1 MRYVC
6 VDGRKREAAFV
17 KTLIKMMIE
26 YNRWANQRLVEDCRA
41 VPNEELQSSFGSEQL
56 SVWETL
62 SRALWNDGVW
72 LARLQGDRQELPLA
86 EARSQDLEDFAERR
100 QFLDN
105 QLMDFADSVTE
116 IKLTQ
121 SFVNRT
127 GKEVPTLE
135 QPLGMALIH
144 LSHLQSHHR
153 SQIQTYLA
161 IRQQASQDIGFMTF
175 QKSTGL
181 GMKLPS

>member
-1 MRYVC
+1 M
-6 VDGRKREAAFV
+6 

-26 YNRWANQRLVEDCRA
+26 YNRWANQRLVADCRA
-41 VPNEELQSSFGSEQL
+41 VPNEELQSSFGNEQL

-62 SRALWNDGVW
+62 SHALRNDSVW
-72 LARLQGDRQELPLA
+72 LARLHGIQQELPLI
-86 EARSQDLEDFAERR
+86 EASSQNLENFADRR
-100 QFLDN
+100 ELLDN

-121 SFVNRT
+121 SFMKPT
-127 GKEVPTLE
+127 GKEVQNLE

-153 SQIQTYLA
+153 SQIQTFLA
-161 IRQQASQDIGFMTF
+161 IRQQASQDIGFLTF

>member
-1 MRYVC
+1 M
-6 VDGRKREAAFV
+6 
-17 KTLIKMMIE
+17 KTLIKMMVE

-41 VPNEELQSSFGSEQL
+41 IPNEELQSSFGSGQL

-72 LARLQGDRQELPLA
+72 LARLHGDRQELPLT
-86 EARSQDLEDFAERR
+86 EARAQGLEDFAERR

-105 QLMDFADSVTE
+105 QLMDFADGVTE

-121 SFVNRT
+121 SFMKRAE
-127 GKEVPTLE
+127 KEALALE
-135 QPLGMALIH
+135 QTLGMAMIH
-144 LSHLQSHHR
+144 LFHLQSHHR
-153 SQIQTYLA
+153 SQIQTFLA
-161 IRQQASQDIGFMTF
+161 IRQQMSQDIGFLTF
-175 QKSTGL
+175 QKTTGL